1 MKQQSLY
8 ILALLFATL
17 QTFAQTYTYDNLN
30 RLTKVAYGN
39 GVTITYGYDG
49 LGNRTSKKVTGG
61 TTVTTF
67 TITTNVTP
75 SGSGMVTGGGSFAKG
90 ATVELHAISNAGYE
104 FSKWSDGETD
114 NPRTVIV
121 ENDMSYTAQFKES
134 STVTPDL
141 LGDIVVDGKVD
152 WQDLDALAFA
162 CVSNAPATKYTD
174 INGDGSLSVLDITQL
189 ISIISANS
197 DNSVKSNGHQY
208 VDLGLPSGTLWATC
222 NVGALT
228 PEQFGNYYA
237 WAETSPKDIYNWETY
252 EWCNGTVCNNSNN
265 TLTKYCL
272 EGGWGSMD
280 GKSVIEPGDDVA
292 QTNWGGDWRI
302 PTEAE
307 VLELINNCE
316 SKWETVNGVK
326 GRTFTGVNGKSIFLP
341 AAGSKE
347 KAEYYSGD
355 GQYWTSSLS
364 TTGGHSS
371 NAKHMEFTRSSIE
384 LFEEALYG
392 AIRYYGLTVRPVIT
406 KSTQG
411 VPVIS
416 VTPTTIDFGRV
427 ELGTD
432 KTKTFTVKNTGE
444 GNLTFKIIC
453 KSSCFDVTDNEQEFT
468 IGAGKSKTYSV
479 TGHGQPNFCS
489 AGATIRVISDA
500 EDGNVY
506 VDASLTGYDN
516 IPANLT
522 SSSIEVS
529 SDEIKR
535 VQINNGS
542 GSYEVISG
550 DTSIAEAYVS
560 SSGTGGGGRYETYN
574 KTANYVSVKGK
585 ESGITVITI
594 KDRERGDV
602 LTLQV
607 HVVG

>member
-1 MKQQSLY
+1 MKKGTLY
-8 ILALLFATL
+8 TLALLFATL

-30 RLTKVAYGN
+30 RLTKVVYGN
-39 GVTITYGYDG
+39 GVTVTYGYDV
-49 LGNRTSKKVTGG
+49 LGNRNSKKVTGG
-61 TTVTTF
+61 ATVTTF

-75 SGSGMVTGGGSFAKG
+75 SGSGMVTGGGTFAEG
-90 ATVELHAISNAGYE
+90 TNIELHAVANAGYE
-104 FSKWSDGETD
+104 FSKWNDGVTD
-114 NPRTVIV
+114 NPRTVTV
-121 ENDMSYTAQFKES
+121 TKDMSYTAQFKE

-152 WQDLDALAFA
+152 WQDLNALAYA
-162 CVSNAPATKYTD
+162 CVTNAQATKFTD
-174 INGDGSLSVLDITQL
+174 INGDGKLSIVDITQL
-189 ISIISANS
+189 VSIINESSNS
-197 DNSVKSNGHQY
+197 PVNSNGHQY

-222 NVGALT
+222 NVGALA
-228 PEQFGNYYA
+228 PEEFGNYYA
-237 WAETSPKDIYNWETY
+237 WGETATKDVYSWETY
-252 EWCNGTVCNNSNN
+252 EWCSGTVCNSSNN

-272 EGGWGSMD
+272 EGGYGSLD
-280 GKSVIEPGDDVA
+280 NKTILELDDDVA
-292 QTNWGGDWRI
+292 HAKWGGDWRI
-302 PTEAE
+302 PTEEE
-307 VLELINNCE
+307 VLELLNNCD

-326 GRTFTGVNGKSIFLP
+326 GRTFTGSNGKSIFLP
-341 AAGSKE
+341 AAGTKE

-355 GQYWTSSLS
+355 GQYWTSSLGTS
-364 TTGGHSS
+364 GGHST
-371 NAKHMEFTRSSIE
+371 NAKHMEFTKSSIE
-384 LFEEALYG
+384 LFEGELYG
-392 AIRYYGLTVRPVIT
+392 TLRYYGLTVRPVIT

-574 KTANYVSVKGK
+574 QTTNYVSVKGK